1 MFRKPDTKI
10 HFVGIGGMGMCGIA
24 EVLANKSHHSPSQLQ
39 DDFKSAIGY
48 YLGWFT
54 DPSITKHFQPPKD
67 ADYQFALDWGLNVT
81 LEDTHRVVQAAR
93 KASGH
98 KVVLGGHSLGGS
110 VVTSYA
116 VWDFKGKPGYKDL
129 SGLALIDGGGTS
141 TTPADLD
148 TVKTGL
154 QTLKDSKKPWLD
166 LLGIG
171 LPWASGVLVEL
182 GAVAARMA
190 PTLPSQVN
198 ELAILPDKFK
208 TGFPVTNRAQLG
220 FALDATT
227 SPAELGLI
235 HIRAGQ
241 LATTGNPRD
250 WVDGE
255 VTPIANAA
263 RAFGQEPSNGVE
275 WYFPKRL
282 SFDLQGMAGLKPDAA
297 SKFLGLR
304 PKYATKAK
312 LPVIAVQSDLS
323 KGKLKTGVQN
333 FVALNH
339 SPLTFINAETT
350 MSHLD
355 PLLAAPKTRR

>member
-1 MFRKPDTKI
+1 MPR
-10 HFVGIGGMGMCGIA
+10 A
-24 EVLANKSHHSPSQLQ
+24 ELPEEDRELLRLK
-39 DDFKSAIGY
+39 
-48 YLGWFT
+48 YLE
-54 DPSITKHFQPPKD
+54 
-67 ADYQFALDWGLNVT
+67 GLRYDN
-81 LEDTHRVVQAAR
+81 
-93 KASGH
+93 
-98 KVVLGGHSLGGS
+98 
-110 VVTSYA
+110 
-116 VWDFKGKPGYKDL
+116 
-129 SGLALIDGGGTS
+129 ALIDDHGG
-141 TTPADLD
+141 
-148 TVKTGL
+148 VV
-154 QTLKDSKKPWLD
+154 
-166 LLGIG
+166 GIVDFG
-171 LPWASGVLVEL
+171 DM
-182 GAVAARMA
+182 AVGR
-190 PTLPSQVN
+190 QVN

-282 SFDLQGMAGLKPDAA
+282 SFDLQGMAGLKPNAA
-297 SKFLGLR
+297 SKYLGLH

-339 SPLTFINAETT
+339 SPLKFINAETT

-355 PLLAAPKTRR
+355 PLLAAPRTNVFLKAFVPWLKKNAR